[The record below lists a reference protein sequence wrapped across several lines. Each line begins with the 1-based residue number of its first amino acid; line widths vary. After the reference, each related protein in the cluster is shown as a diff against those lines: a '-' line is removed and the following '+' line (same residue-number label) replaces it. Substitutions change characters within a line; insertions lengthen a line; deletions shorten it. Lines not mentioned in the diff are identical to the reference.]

1 MGKHADKDLT
11 GTSVIRKQQKHFS
24 YQLRILDPAT
34 HATNLNP
41 CLVTFHIIAMMTSQ
55 KTENAF
61 FIFQGEKGS
70 PPQLGLI
77 QRDSSFPWLVFSL
90 KREQGCWR
98 FLRTNSNKNFF
109 ADTGS
114 AVKSELYIR
123 LERLTK
129 VFLHKI
135 FESNYIEFEFHLH
148 NL

>member
-77 QRDSSFPWLVFSL
+77 QRDSSFPWLVFFL
-90 KREQGCWR
+90 EKRTRLLEIIEDKLEQN
-98 FLRTNSNKNFF
+98 FLCRH
-109 ADTGS
+109 
-114 AVKSELYIR
+114 R
-123 LERLTK
+123 LRRQK
-129 VFLHKI
+129 
-135 FESNYIEFEFHLH
+135 
-148 NL
+148 

>member
-11 GTSVIRKQQKHFS
+11 RTSVIRKQQKHFS

-61 FIFQGEKGS
+61 YIFQGEKGS
-70 PPQLGLI
+70 PPKLGLI

-98 FLRTNSNKNFF
+98 LLTLLGDFEDKLEQKFLCRHWLRRQK
-109 ADTGS
+109 
-114 AVKSELYIR
+114 
-123 LERLTK
+123 
-129 VFLHKI
+129 
-135 FESNYIEFEFHLH
+135 
-148 NL
+148 